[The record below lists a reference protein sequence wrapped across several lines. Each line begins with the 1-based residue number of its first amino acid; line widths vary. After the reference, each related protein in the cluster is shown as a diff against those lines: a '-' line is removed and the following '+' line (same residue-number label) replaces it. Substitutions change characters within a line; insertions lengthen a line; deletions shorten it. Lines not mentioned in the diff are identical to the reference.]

1 MRELKKKD
9 KEQEK
14 QADPGAQAEEMLNK
28 TEEEKSNSDSAVEGA
43 KEIIKNKQ
51 EYDALWDRFVRLQAE
66 FENYKKRS
74 YKERIE
80 FMKFA
85 NEGLIMELLSIV
97 DNFERGIKSAELK
110 KDFDLLHQGVN
121 MISKQLHTLLESKG
135 LKKIKAEG
143 EKFDPHQHEAIEVI
157 EAEDAKDDRVV
168 EELQAG
174 YLLNGRIVRP
184 AKVKVVKRK
193 EVEKEEIENIPEDSS
208 KEEKKDVERQEIEK
222 KEEEEKKTKKEEDK
236 DYRE

>member
-28 TEEEKSNSDSAVEGA
+28 TGEKKSNSDSAVEGA
-43 KEIIKNKQ
+43 KEITKNKQ

-193 EVEKEEIENIPEDSS
+193 EVEKEEKKDNNI
-208 KEEKKDVERQEIEK
+208 EEKKDVERQEIA
-222 KEEEEKKTKKEEDK
+222 KEEETKE
-236 DYRE
+236 